1 MQDSVVE
8 AATDADFCFVM
19 NDDSMRSAHIFRGD
33 LVFIRACSEPQS
45 GRIMAITLDGVP
57 MICWIQITPGGGGIC
72 PGGFWRGYCQ
82 NSKRSGRHPNHW
94 PCHRD
99 PASL

>member
-19 NDDSMRSAHIFRGD
+19 NDDSMRSAHIFPGD

-57 MICWIQITPGGGGIC
+57 MICWIQITPGGGWYLPRGILE
-72 PGGFWRGYCQ
+72 GL
-82 NSKRSGRHPNHW
+82 SSGR
-94 PCHRD
+94 
-99 PASL
+99 